1 MPLDGLAV
9 LNEEKLVADRGG
21 EVAELGAGELEESGR
36 LRTAPTLEKRE
47 RREHVG
53 RRLAGSQVEFH
64 LERDRIARGGGSEI
78 GWKQEAEHGCVR
90 VRKPGISCAG
100 ATQKERPMSNEAFT
114 QLVDAH
120 YAPLYRFALSLARRE
135 ADACDLVQ
143 QTFYIWATKGDALRE
158 MSKAKSWLFTTLYR
172 EFLRGRRRDT
182 RATSIEDLPLG
193 EQDIAAEDV
202 DRVARL
208 DAMTVVAALHSVD
221 EVFRA
226 PLTLFY
232 LEDLSYLEIAEA
244 LEVPIG
250 TVMSRLS
257 RGKAQLR
264 AALARKESAAK
275 STVISFPGTKGEKQ
289 A

>member
-1 MPLDGLAV
+1 MSS
-9 LNEEKLVADRGG
+9 
-21 EVAELGAGELEESGR
+21 EV
-36 LRTAPTLEKRE
+36 
-47 RREHVG
+47 
-53 RRLAGSQVEFH
+53 
-64 LERDRIARGGGSEI
+64 
-78 GWKQEAEHGCVR
+78 
-90 VRKPGISCAG
+90 
-100 ATQKERPMSNEAFT
+100 FT

-120 YAPLYRFALSLARRE
+120 YMPLYRFALSLAKNS
-135 ADACDLVQ
+135 ADAGDLVQ
-143 QTFYIWATKGDALRE
+143 QTFFIWATKGHGLRE
-158 MSKAKSWLFTTLYR
+158 STKAKSWLFTTLYR
-172 EFLRGRRRDT
+172 EFLRGRRRDS
-182 RATSIEDLPLG
+182 RATSLEDLPSG
-193 EQDIAAEDV
+193 ETDVAAEEV

-208 DAMTVVAALHSVD
+208 DAASVVAALQSVD

-264 AALARKESAAK
+264 AALANRAEAAK
-275 STVISFPGTKGEKQ
+275 ARVIPFPTASKEDR